1 VSRRWMRLLVP
12 AVAVVVAGVS
22 VVLVAA
28 TFARQRAVPGW
39 VATQNLPAGTA
50 ITAQDVR
57 EISVATTGDSFSLMG
72 GSPVGERT
80 THAVSAGDLIRSDDV
95 SSDPTV
101 EVPVTLKQAPP
112 LAAGSTIDVYAI
124 PLQDSAASGPTP
136 VPQGGATVTAAPV
149 LIARGVVVADPGPPV
164 VIEVPAQ
171 EEPLWVALASSQT
184 ELMGTLSSGAD
195 VSASSA
201 GYQPQQAI
209 SILNGLAQGQGGSSS
224 VVTSPTSDPS
234 GGR

>member
-28 TFARQRAVPGW
+28 TFARQRTVPGW
-39 VATQNLPAGTA
+39 VATQDLPPGVV

-57 EISVATTGDSFSLMG
+57 EISVATTGDSFSFMG
-72 GSPVGERT
+72 GSPVGEQS
-80 THAVSAGDLIRSDDV
+80 THQVAAGDLIRSDDV

-124 PLQDSAASGPTP
+124 PTQQSAASGPASGSQAGTTP
-136 VPQGGATVTAAPV
+136 TAAPV

-171 EEPLWVALASSQT
+171 EEPLWVALTSSGT

-195 VSASSA
+195 VSASSG

-209 SILNGLAQGQGGSSS
+209 SILNGLAQGEGGSSPAPAL
-224 VVTSPTSDPS
+224 PTSDPS
-234 GGR
+234 AGQ